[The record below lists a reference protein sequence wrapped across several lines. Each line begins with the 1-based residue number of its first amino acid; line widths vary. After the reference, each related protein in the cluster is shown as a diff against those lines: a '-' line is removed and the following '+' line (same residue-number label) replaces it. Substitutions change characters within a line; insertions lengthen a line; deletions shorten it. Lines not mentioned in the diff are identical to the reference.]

1 MNAAVSS
8 TTGHPQG
15 AARSVRQFDYIA
27 EMMQLALD
35 DTPVLKIK
43 GRVTQVIGTI
53 IKAVVPTVK
62 VGEVCVL
69 RNPGEDFEMK
79 AEVVGFA
86 RDAALLTPI
95 GDMYGISAATEVIPT
110 GRAHMVPVGFG
121 LLGRVLD
128 GLGRPLDEAE
138 RGPLEASKFY
148 PVFAEAPDPL
158 KRKII
163 SQPLELGVRVLDS
176 VLTCGEGQRM
186 GIFAAAGGGKSTL
199 MGMLVKGADVDV
211 TVVALIGERGREV
224 RDFVE
229 TTLGEEG
236 LRRAVVV
243 AAPAD
248 RPPLARLHGAYRATA
263 IAEWFRDQGLNVL
276 LLMDS
281 LTRFAQAQRE
291 IGLSVGEPPTTRG
304 YPPSVFAK
312 LPALVERAGN
322 GAAGRGSIT
331 AFYTVLTEGDD
342 PQDPI
347 ADAARAILD
356 GHILLSRRIAD
367 AGLYPAIDVESSVSR
382 VVQDIA
388 DETWRERI
396 RALKRL
402 VAAYNSNRDLI
413 AIGAYQRG
421 NDPVVDEA
429 LERWPE
435 IVGFLG
441 QDVARAADLEHSRGA
456 LADLLQR
463 NRAQHK
469 ENAA

>member
-1 MNAAVSS
+1 
-8 TTGHPQG
+8 
-15 AARSVRQFDYIA
+15 
-27 EMMQLALD
+27 
-35 DTPVLKIK
+35 
-43 GRVTQVIGTI
+43 
-53 IKAVVPTVK
+53 
-62 VGEVCVL
+62 
-69 RNPGEDFEMK
+69 
-79 AEVVGFA
+79 
-86 RDAALLTPI
+86 
-95 GDMYGISAATEVIPT
+95 
-110 GRAHMVPVGFG
+110 
-121 LLGRVLD
+121 
-128 GLGRPLDEAE
+128 
-138 RGPLEASKFY
+138 
-148 PVFAEAPDPL
+148 
-158 KRKII
+158 
-163 SQPLELGVRVLDS
+163 
-176 VLTCGEGQRM
+176 
-186 GIFAAAGGGKSTL
+186 
-199 MGMLVKGADVDV
+199 
-211 TVVALIGERGREV
+211 V

-322 GAAGRGSIT
+322 GAKGRGSIT

-356 GHILLSRRIAD
+356 GHILLSRRVAD
-367 AGLYPAIDVESSVSR
+367 SGLYPAIDVESSVSR

-388 DETWRERI
+388 DDAWRARI
-396 RALKRL
+396 RKLKRL
-402 VAAYNSNRDLI
+402 VAAYSSNRDLI

-421 NDPVVDEA
+421 NDPATDEA

-435 IVGFLG
+435 ILDFLG
-441 QDVARAADLEHSRGA
+441 QDVSLAADLPHSLAA
-456 LADLLQR
+456 LKQLVES
-463 NRAQHK
+463 
-469 ENAA
+469 ENVP